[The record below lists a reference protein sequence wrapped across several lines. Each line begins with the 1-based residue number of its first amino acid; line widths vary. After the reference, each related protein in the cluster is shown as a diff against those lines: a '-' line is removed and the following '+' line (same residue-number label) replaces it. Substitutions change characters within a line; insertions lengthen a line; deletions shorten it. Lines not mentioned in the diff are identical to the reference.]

1 MQHPE
6 ILAPVGSR
14 ESLEA
19 AFAAGANAIY
29 FGLPNFGARAYANRF
44 TLEETKEIIER
55 AHLMNV
61 KVYITMNTI
70 LFENEIEEAYQQAK
84 ALYES
89 NVDAL
94 IIQDLGLIHLLHH
107 RLPDLELHA
116 STQLSVNH
124 PDQIEQ
130 LKKLGVKRVVL
141 ARECTLKQIEA
152 CVATGIEIEVF
163 IHGALCISYSGQ
175 CQFSAVEYGRSGNR
189 GQCAQPCRMSYTL
202 LEDDK
207 EVKSVPS
214 FLISPKDLS
223 LIHDLKDLQD
233 LHVASLKIEGRMK
246 SAEYVYEAVS
256 ATKKALNGEVLSP
269 EEDQRLKVTFNRTFT
284 KGHAYEQKGNDLM
297 EMKASNH
304 HGIDIG
310 KVIASKGKKITIQ
323 LQEDLSQ
330 NDGIRFE
337 KGAWNEGCRVNFLY
351 DQKGRLIS
359 HAKAKETIVIDG
371 PLNVKPG
378 SRVKKTIDSKLHEE
392 VKAILKTYRRQ
403 VDIQGKVWCKGIG
416 EPLVLELFDG
426 KNSVVVKSEELAQE
440 ASKQVSDSQTIGKQL
455 QKTNTSWARFSVLE
469 FDLAP
474 NIYFSLKTMNALRQQ
489 GIEKLKQRHLAYT
502 IQKEKAYTYC
512 PRIFE
517 EPMIIAQI
525 EEKNQKGEENIIWVS
540 ENPIG
545 VPKLARLNE
554 PEGFV
559 LTHLGKGDIIIQMNV
574 ANSYAVAALLELGY
588 KKIGVSDEMDQEQLF
603 SLIDG
608 FKKRYHQ
615 APPILPCIYQKRRLM
630 IMKHCPVNTLL
641 KDGKRIQC
649 RLCHEHEY
657 TLKGKDGRKYL
668 MKGDS
673 ACNIR
678 LFSLETSDRLDW
690 VPKLREAGIDSFLCI
705 FIDEKKDKISQVLKA
720 LANSKT
726 LKISHHSVRI

>member
-19 AFAAGANAIY
+19 AFAAGADAIY

-44 TLEETKEIIER
+44 TLEETQTIIER

-70 LFENEIEEAYQQAK
+70 LFEEEMEEAYQQAK

-94 IIQDLGLIHLLHH
+94 IVQDLGLLHLLHH

-141 ARECTLKQIEA
+141 ARECTLKQIKA
-152 CVATGIEIEVF
+152 CVATGVEIEVF

-189 GQCAQPCRMSYTL
+189 GQCAQPCRMPYTL
-202 LEDDK
+202 LEEGK

-233 LHVASLKIEGRMK
+233 LNVASLKIEGRMK

-256 ATKKALNGEVLSP
+256 ATKKALEGNALSP
-269 EEDQRLKVTFNRTFT
+269 EEEQRLKVTFNRTFT

-310 KVIASKGKKITIQ
+310 TVIASKGKKITIQ
-323 LQEDLSQ
+323 LQDDLSQ

-337 KGAWNEGCRVNFLY
+337 KGSWNEGCRINFLY
-351 DQKGRLIS
+351 DQKGRLINQG
-359 HAKAKETIVIDG
+359 KAKETVVIDG
-371 PLNVKPG
+371 PLNVKVG
-378 SRVKKTIDSKLHEE
+378 SRVKKTIDSKLQDE
-392 VKAILKTYRRQ
+392 VEAKIKSYHRQ
-403 VDIQGKVWCKGIG
+403 IEIKGKVWCKGIG

-426 KNSVVVKSEELAQE
+426 KNAVVVKSEELAQE
-440 ASKQVSDSQTIGKQL
+440 ALKQVSDQQTISKQL
-455 QKTNTSWARFSVLE
+455 NKTNTSWARFATLE

-474 NIYFSLKTMNALRQQ
+474 NIYFSLKTMNQLRQQ
-489 GIEKLKQRHLAYT
+489 GMEQLKQKHLSYSV
-502 IQKEKAYTYC
+502 QEEKAYTYC
-512 PRIFE
+512 PQIFD
-517 EPMIIAQI
+517 EPMIVAQI
-525 EEKNQKGEENIIWVS
+525 EEESQKGEEDVVWIS
-540 ENPIG
+540 ENPLG
-545 VPKLARLNE
+545 VSKLARLNE
-554 PEGFV
+554 PKGFV
-559 LTHLGKGDIIIQMNV
+559 VTHLGQGDIIINMNV
-574 ANSYAVAALLELGY
+574 SNSYAVAALLELGY
-588 KKIGVSDEMDQEQLF
+588 KKIGVSDEMDKEQLF
-603 SLIDG
+603 ALIRG
-608 FKKRYHQ
+608 FEKRYHQ
-615 APPILPCIYQKRRLM
+615 TPPILPCIYQKRRLM
-630 IMKHCPVNTLL
+630 IMKHCPINTLL
-641 KDGKRIQC
+641 KDGKRIEC
-649 RLCHEHEY
+649 RLCHEREY
-657 TLKGKDGRKYL
+657 ILKGKDGRKYL

-673 ACNIR
+673 ACNMR
-678 LFSLETSDRLDW
+678 LFRMETSDRLDW
-690 VPKLREAGIDSFLCI
+690 VPELRKAGIDSFLCI

-720 LANSKT
+720 LDNSKT